1 MLLRH
6 KLKLRGAKDIQFGEL
21 IKQYNE
27 MFKEV
32 ATLVFDLAIYLTQID
47 EKEKDL
53 LVSQLEQFY

>member
-6 KLKLRGAKDIQFGEL
+6 KLKLRGAKDIKFGEL

-32 ATLVFDLAIYLTQID
+32 ATLVFDLAVYLT
-47 EKEKDL
+47 
-53 LVSQLEQFY
+53 

>member
-6 KLKLRGAKDIQFGEL
+6 KLKLRGAKDIKFGEL

-53 LVSQLEQFY
+53 LVSQFEQFY